1 MSILLVSV
9 PTKSNRLLKK
19 ITDRN
24 VIDGHLNE
32 IMETALVKKGYTT
45 TVCKGG

>member
-1 MSILLVSV
+1 MSMLLVSV